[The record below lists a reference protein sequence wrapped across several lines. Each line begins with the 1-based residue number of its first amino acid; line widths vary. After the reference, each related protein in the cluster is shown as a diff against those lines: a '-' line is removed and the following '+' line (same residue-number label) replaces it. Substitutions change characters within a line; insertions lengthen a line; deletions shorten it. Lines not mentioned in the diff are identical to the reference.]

1 MRSCLEKYIS
11 LCIYALKKFCCCASK
26 PQVRRASKPEGIN
39 FETKI
44 IMVFLLAP
52 LTKTSFTTTHYLT
65 KYENPRIKR
74 STWKR
79 EGSQPKQIIPN
90 GGTSRKTGGNILLLP
105 LLPLRPCVSIRYHK
119 FQLTKMLL
127 RSLCACVKL

>member
-1 MRSCLEKYIS
+1 MVFKVLSSLEKYIS
-11 LCIYALKKFCCCASK
+11 LCIYALKKPCCCASK
-26 PQVRRASKPEGIN
+26 PQVRRASKLEGIN
-39 FETKI
+39 FQTQ
-44 IMVFLLAP
+44 IMLCFGGFLAP
-52 LTKTSFTTTHYLT
+52 LTKPHYFT
-65 KYENPRIKR
+65 KYEDPRIKC

-105 LLPLRPCVSIRYHK
+105 LLPLRPCVSIRYHT

-127 RSLCACVKL
+127 RSLCDCA